1 MVGHH
6 DTMVGHRYTYTYVYI
21 YIMGRCFLW
30 LDVCMGEIKYEV
42 STLPGAIGN
51 DLTHPLTEVP
61 CRF

>member
-1 MVGHH
+1 
-6 DTMVGHRYTYTYVYI
+6 
-21 YIMGRCFLW
+21 MGRCFLW